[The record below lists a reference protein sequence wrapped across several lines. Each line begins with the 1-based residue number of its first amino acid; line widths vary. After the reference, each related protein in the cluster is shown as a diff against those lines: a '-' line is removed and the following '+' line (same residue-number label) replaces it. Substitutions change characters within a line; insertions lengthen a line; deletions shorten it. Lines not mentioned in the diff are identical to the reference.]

1 METNKHKL
9 EINDENTSSLRYRIS
24 HIPYKWIALSNTTL
38 GIFMAALDGSIVLI
52 SLPAI
57 FNGIGI
63 NPLAPE
69 ETNYLLWTLMGY
81 LVVTA
86 TLLVAFGRISDIFGR
101 VRLYNLGFAIFAVGS
116 ILLYLV
122 TGTGNT
128 AALEI
133 IIFRLVQ
140 AVGGA
145 FLFSNSTAIL
155 TDAFPPEQRG
165 TAMGINQIAALAGQF
180 IGLIV
185 GGVLAAINWR
195 LVFLVSVPFSVGGT
209 LWAYIAL
216 HETSTI
222 RKHQHLDLPGN
233 LLFAYGL
240 MAILIALTYGLQPYG
255 NSSMGWTNPWVV
267 GGIVSGLL
275 ALVAFLFVEQH
286 VPEPMFQLD
295 LFKIRMFATGN
306 IAGFLASL
314 ARGGLSFILIIWL
327 QGIWLPLHGYS
338 FEDTPLWAGI
348 YMLPLTVGFL
358 ALGPLSGHL
367 SDRYGAR
374 IFSTSG
380 MLVTAI
386 GFVGLMTLP
395 TNFNYLPFAVLIF
408 IIGMGM
414 GMFAAPNTTAI
425 MNSVPSEHRGVSSG
439 MRATFQN
446 TANTLSI
453 TLIFTV
459 VTLGLAASL
468 PAALFS
474 GLTKA
479 GIPSSAA
486 QAAANLPPTGALFAA
501 FLGYNPL
508 ATLLPAKVIQGL
520 SAAARANILGKGFF
534 PNLISGSFEIG
545 LRVAFLISAALS
557 VLAALASLLR
567 GKRYIPELENQ
578 TTGGQNELT
587 QELAEITQP
596 HLQSNGRHARSKLG
610 IK

>member
-1 METNKHKL
+1 MET
-9 EINDENTSSLRYRIS
+9 ETSQINDKNTSGLRYRIS
-24 HIPYKWIALSNTTL
+24 HVPYKWIALSNTTL
-38 GIFMAALDGSIVLI
+38 GVFMAALDGSIVLI

-57 FNGIGI
+57 FHGIGI

-81 LVVTA
+81 MVVTA

-128 AALEI
+128 AAVEI
-133 IIFRLVQ
+133 IVFRLIQ

-145 FLFSNSTAIL
+145 FLFSNSAAIL
-155 TDAFPPEQRG
+155 TDAFPANQRG

-180 IGLIV
+180 IGLIL
-185 GGVLAAINWR
+185 GGILAAINWR

-209 LWAYIAL
+209 IWAYVAL
-216 HETSTI
+216 HETSI
-222 RKHQHLDLPGN
+222 VRKKQHLDIPGN

-240 MAILIALTYGLQPYG
+240 LALLISMTYGLQPYG
-255 NSSMGWTNPWVV
+255 NSSMGWSNPWVIA
-267 GGIVSGLL
+267 GIVSGLL
-275 ALVAFLFVEQH
+275 ALVAFLFVENH
-286 VPEPMFQLD
+286 VPEPMFRLD
-295 LFKIRMFATGN
+295 LFKIRMFAAGN
-306 IAGFLASL
+306 IAGFLSSL
-314 ARGGLSFILIIWL
+314 ARGGLSFMLIIWL

-348 YMLPLTVGFL
+348 YMLPLTAGFFL
-358 ALGPLSGHL
+358 LGPISGHL

-374 IFSTSG
+374 IFSTGG
-380 MLVTAI
+380 MLVTAL
-386 GFVGLMTLP
+386 GFIGLMVLP
-395 TNFNYLPFAVLIF
+395 INFSYLPFALI
-408 IIGMGM
+408 ILLIGMGM

-425 MNSVPSEHRGVSSG
+425 MNSVPPENRGAASG

-468 PAALFS
+468 PSALFS
-474 GLTKA
+474 GLAQA
-479 GIPSSAA
+479 GIPAGAA
-486 QAAANLPPTGALFAA
+486 RAAANLPPTGALFAA

-508 ATLLPAKVIQGL
+508 ATLLPPQVIQGL
-520 SAAARANILGKGFF
+520 SAATRATILGKEFF
-534 PNLISGSFEIG
+534 PNLISGSFKVG
-545 LRVAFLISAALS
+545 LQVAFMISAALS
-557 VLAALASLLR
+557 VLAALASFLR

-578 TTGGQNELT
+578 ASTDQSISI
-587 QELAEITQP
+587 QELDEMAQLAP
-596 HLQSNGRHARSKLG
+596 HNNGHHAGSKVEL
-610 IK
+610 K